1 VRGFIVE
8 LGSLLIERAVA
19 EVMRDG
25 SLGTV
30 GTASNFNGA
39 ALPRSK
45 ATRKLGSYRP
55 RRPLQA
61 HPLGRRTL
69 GQAERIAHDVLG
81 LFRDGAALTRREMLL
96 RLGVHSSEIDGPLLQ
111 MVKFGA
117 LRKARRGPENVYR
130 LGSPDGFTYP
140 RREQP
145 AANRQRPIAV
155 GASREVC
162 AAGKAW
168 SAKQDP
174 TLRLRGPA
182 APISFR
188 RKFGAQPPQ
197 VDLRAPRTRPDAK
210 RVCDCIMA
218 LLATHGELTT
228 RELRDRLGL
237 HAADVAYP
245 VVKLVRIGVLRKE
258 RRGRD
263 NVYRC
268 VACAVVDDATH
279 ARPRS

>member
-8 LGSLLIERAVA
+8 LGSLLIERAAA
-19 EVMRDG
+19 EVMRGG
-25 SLGTV
+25 SV

-45 ATRKLGSYRP
+45 ATRKLGSYLP
-55 RRPLQA
+55 QRPLRAQ
-61 HPLGRRTL
+61 PLGPRTR

-81 LFRDGAALTRREMLL
+81 LFQDDAALTRREMLL

-117 LRKARRGPENVYR
+117 LRKARRGLENVYR

-145 AANRQRPIAV
+145 NRLRPIARNS
-155 GASREVC
+155 SRGVR
-162 AAGKAW
+162 AADVAR
-168 SAKQDP
+168 SAKLDP
-174 TLRLRGPA
+174 ALRLRGPA
-182 APISFR
+182 APITFR
-188 RKFGAQPPQ
+188 RRFGAQPPQ
-197 VDLRAPRTRPDAK
+197 VDLRERRTRPDAK
-210 RVCDCIMA
+210 RVCDCIIA

-245 VVKLVRIGVLRKE
+245 VVKLVRVGVLQKE

-268 VACAVVDDATH
+268 AACAVVDDATH